1 MKYLTQLGS
10 ISSHKAALLL
20 MIRERSASRS
30 QPVSQAGKQGC
41 EQVANNGPGVV
52 AMLGRMI
59 PISF

>member
-30 QPVSQAGKQGC
+30 RPVTQAGRQ
-41 EQVANNGPGVV
+41 A
-52 AMLGRMI
+52 GRDVNRLLIMVLEL
-59 PISF
+59 